1 MRDYWCGA
9 EYFPFFS
16 QIFLIAVWWTLN
28 SIFGLD
34 SRTFANKVA
43 TSFLFSRTASKYPSL
58 APNKI
63 HKFHGIIMIANS
75 GIRFFFPLTAFCCFF
90 YFKPRKKWNRF
101 PRTKNPLHWREK
113 QYFRESWNGWNLWKI
128 ILMLGLCR
136 FVQIVIVVL
145 KVICYLRSRT
155 EHGARLRLHVTLNYS
170 IFRFWP
176 IRKIV
181 DSAYRKLMYISKW
194 NFRRN
199 LCAFIF
205 SPDIYTHTRHSF
217 A

>member
-43 TSFLFSRTASKYPSL
+43 TSFLFSRSASKYL

-75 GIRFFFPLTAFCCFF
+75 GIRVFFPLTAFCCFF

-113 QYFRESWNGWNLWKI
+113 QYFRESWNGWNLCKI

-155 EHGARLRLHVTLNYS
+155 ARSTVEIACYFELLNFS
-170 IFRFWP
+170 VLTNP
-176 IRKIV
+176 E
-181 DSAYRKLMYISKW
+181 
-194 NFRRN
+194 NGG
-199 LCAFIF
+199 LCI
-205 SPDIYTHTRHSF
+205 P
-217 A
+217 